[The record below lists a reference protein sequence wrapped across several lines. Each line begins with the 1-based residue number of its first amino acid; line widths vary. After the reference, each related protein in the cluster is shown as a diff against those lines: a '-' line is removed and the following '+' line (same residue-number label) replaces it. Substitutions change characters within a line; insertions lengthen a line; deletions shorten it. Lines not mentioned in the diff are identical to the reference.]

1 MHRRIVPIS
10 SKLGLSFGLLI
21 ALVLLFAGI
30 LTYSRIETIITETVD
45 ANLDI
50 SSALITKI
58 VETSI
63 ENKRGEIPKDLVVA
77 QHYIGKD
84 ITLDSSTVRNL
95 HVYNPVRE
103 TYFEMEVPSLL
114 IAGLDVA
121 EDHWVVDRISEKTG
135 GVVSLYAFTDKGF
148 VCVSSSD
155 RGSDAYQGVGWLI
168 PTDSPI
174 YTLMI
179 REDTWYGRDYDYI
192 DKEWVF
198 TGYQLLYD
206 EEGQVVGAS
215 YVSQD
220 QVQMDSLREQL
231 LSIPI
236 GKKGVPYI
244 VDYIGRVVVHPE
256 DEGKLLMSYED
267 IVSLVF
273 QRNGRIQYTQID
285 CDTGKPTEY
294 LAFFKYISEMNWIV
308 IVGSTVDDFYGSLE
322 AIRVIFIVIFSISL
336 IVAQVL
342 GIFLGR
348 RITKPITQI
357 TKKIQDLSE
366 GEANLSSSLEIHS
379 NDEVGRLAEYFNTF
393 VKKLK
398 NLNDLER
405 HGIDIMLRDTQMN
418 ALQAQINP
426 HFLYNT
432 LETIRFMI
440 AMKDER
446 AIEMVKLL
454 AKLFRISIGDGE
466 TYVTLRKELEHAQ
479 LYIDL
484 QRFRY
489 SDRFTVVYDIEEP
502 LLDLYTL
509 KFILQPIVENS
520 ILHAF
525 NHFEYGGVITIS
537 AHITDGKVL
546 ISVRDNGQ
554 GMDPLTL
561 DRVHSDLRD
570 SNKINSVGL
579 QNIHDRIMLNFGSEY
594 HMNIESNDEGTEV
607 LMLLPYLKLKPKSP
621 YITGNSKPVFIN

>member
-1 MHRRIVPIS
+1 MRRRIVHIS
-10 SKLGLSFGLLI
+10 SKLGISFGLLI
-21 ALVLLFAGI
+21 ALVLLLAGI

-45 ANLDI
+45 ANLDT

-77 QHYIGKD
+77 QHYIGED
-84 ITLDSSTVRNL
+84 IVLDSSKSRNL
-95 HVYNPVRE
+95 RVYNPVRE
-103 TYFEMEVPSLL
+103 TYFEMDVPSLR
-114 IAGLDVA
+114 IGGFDVSL
-121 EDHWVVDRISEKTG
+121 DHWVVDRISEKTA
-135 GVVSLYAFTDKGF
+135 GVASLYVLTDRGF

-155 RGSDAYQGVGWLI
+155 RSANAYQGIGWLI

-174 YTLMI
+174 YTLMM
-179 REDTWYGRDYDYI
+179 REETWYGRDYDYI
-192 DKEWVF
+192 EKEWVF
-198 TGYQLLYD
+198 TGYQLLY
-206 EEGQVVGAS
+206 EKGEVVGAT

-220 QVQMDSLREQL
+220 QVQMDALREQL
-231 LSIPI
+231 LSVPV
-236 GKKGVPYI
+236 GREGVPYI

-256 DEGKLLMSYED
+256 DEGKQLMSHED

-285 CDTGKPTEY
+285 SETGRPAKH
-294 LAFFKYISEMNWIV
+294 LAYFKYISEMNWIV
-308 IVGSTVDDFYGSLE
+308 IVGSTMHDFYGSLY
-322 AIRVIFIVIFSISL
+322 AIRVIFIVIFGISL
-336 IVAQVL
+336 VVAQIL

-366 GEANLSSSLEIHS
+366 GEANLSSTLEIRS

-440 AMKDER
+440 TMKDER
-446 AIEMVKLL
+446 AVEMVKLL

-466 TYVTLRKELEHAQ
+466 PYVTLRRELEHAQ

-484 QRFRY
+484 QRYRY
-489 SDRFTVVYDIEEP
+489 SDRFAVVYDIEES
-502 LLDLYTL
+502 LLDVYTL
-509 KFILQPIVENS
+509 KFMLQPIVENS

-525 NHFEYGGVITIS
+525 NHMDRGGIITIS
-537 AHITDGKVL
+537 AHAVEGKVL
-546 ISVRDNGQ
+546 VSVQDNGQ
-554 GMDPLTL
+554 GMDRLTL
-561 DRVHSDLRD
+561 DRVHSDLRE
-570 SNKINSVGL
+570 SSRINSVGL
-579 QNIHDRIMLNFGSEY
+579 RNVHDRILLNFGSEY
-594 HMNIESNDEGTEV
+594 YLKIESNTEGTEV
-607 LMLLPYLKLKPKSP
+607 LMLLPYLTLKPKST
-621 YITGNSKPVFIN
+621 YISGNSKPVFIY